1 MPERPDLEYVVPI
14 LSRALVGRILGVP
27 RVRKPVVLRALA
39 ADLVGTVRSVERRGH
54 TVVFG
59 LGDQE
64 IVISPMLAGRFQ
76 IVPPGTRDPADLAL
90 AWPVHDVELRYRDD
104 VQMGKVYLTPVGVLP
119 VGVPTVGVDVLGP
132 AFTVEEL
139 ERILHKRRE
148 QIKVVL
154 MDKSALDAM
163 GNAYADEVLWNA
175 GVHPKIPASRLSREQ
190 VAALHGA
197 IIAVL
202 GDARDEIQ
210 RRAPPLEE
218 KVRDF
223 LHVRGRVGPCDR
235 CGTRLRTLGV
245 HGHDAYFCPQCQ
257 SEGAKVGIVDW
268 RKVDGHGLRR

>member
-14 LSRALVGRILGVP
+14 LARALVGRTLATP

-39 ADLVGTVRSVERRGH
+39 SDLVGPVHSVERRGH

-59 LGDQE
+59 LDGQRE
-64 IVISPMLAGRFQ
+64 MTVSPMLAGRFQ
-76 IVPPGTRDPADLAL
+76 LVPPGTREPADLAL
-90 AWPVHDVELRYRDD
+90 AWPVDELELRYRDD

-119 VGVPTVGVDVLGP
+119 VGVPAVGVDVLGL
-132 AFTVEEL
+132 AFTL
-139 ERILHKRRE
+139 EALTRILCKRRE
-148 QIKVVL
+148 QIKIVL
-154 MDKSALDAM
+154 MDKSVLDAM
-163 GNAYADEVLWNA
+163 GNAYADEVLWHA
-175 GVHPKIPASRLSREQ
+175 GVHPKIPAGKLSPEQ
-190 VAALHGA
+190 VSALHGA

-202 GDARDEIQ
+202 GSAREEIQ

-245 HGHDAYFCPQCQ
+245 HGHDAYFCPNCQ

-268 RKVDGHGLRR
+268 RKAVR